1 MKKIFKVENVD
12 CAHCAMKMQNNIEKI
27 DGVKSATLNFLTKR
41 LTVEFDDAIANT
53 IKADALAACRKV
65 DRDVEIVE

>member
-65 DRDVEIVE
+65 DRDIEIVE

>member
-1 MKKIFKVENVD
+1 
-12 CAHCAMKMQNNIEKI
+12 MKMQNNIEKI

-41 LTVEFDDAIANT
+41 LTVEFDDSIANT

-65 DRDVEIVE
+65 DRDIEIVE

>member
-1 MKKIFKVENVD
+1 MKKNFKVENVD

-27 DGVKSATLNFLTKR
+27 EGVKSATLNFLTKR

-53 IKADALAACRKV
+53 IKTDALAACRKV

>member
-27 DGVKSATLNFLTKR
+27 DGVISATLNFLTKR
-41 LTVEFDDAIANT
+41 LTIEFDDAIAST

>member
-27 DGVKSATLNFLTKR
+27 EGVKSATLNFLTKR
-41 LTVEFDDAIANT
+41 LTVEFDDSIANT
-53 IKADALAACRKV
+53 IKADALVACRKV

>member
-27 DGVKSATLNFLTKR
+27 EGVKSATLNFLTKR

-53 IKADALAACRKV
+53 IKADALAAGRKV

>member
-27 DGVKSATLNFLTKR
+27 EGVKSATLNFLTKR